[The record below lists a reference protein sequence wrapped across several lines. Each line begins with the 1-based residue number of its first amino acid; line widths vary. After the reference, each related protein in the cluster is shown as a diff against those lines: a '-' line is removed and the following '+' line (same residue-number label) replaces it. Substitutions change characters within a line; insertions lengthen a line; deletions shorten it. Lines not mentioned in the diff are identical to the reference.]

1 MPDRIKAPTI
11 KSPDEFEISLLPY
24 QQFDLQN
31 GAPVYCVP
39 GGAEEVIK
47 IEWVFSAGNYYE
59 EKTGTAA
66 AVNYLIRTGTAKK
79 SAFDISN
86 HFEFYGAFLSV
97 ACHNEYAVI
106 TLESLSKYM
115 RELLPVVAELLTDAV
130 FPEKEIQIYS
140 QNSIQHLKVNLEK
153 CDFVADRQISELLYG
168 PSHPYGRK
176 VYTAD
181 YQSLTRADIKNFYHR
196 FYVNGKFKVFASGSL
211 PADFENIMN
220 EYFGGLKYNSTIKT
234 DQRPRQ
240 VSEKKKLRHDLN
252 KNGVQ
257 SAIRIARPFPDR
269 KHPDFKTAMVLNGLL
284 GGYFGSRLMS
294 NIREKKGYTYG
305 IYSYLQNHIQFGS
318 WIISTET
325 GIAVT
330 EPAIKEIYKE
340 LEILCQKPAEES
352 ELKLLRNYMI
362 GQQLASLDGPFQ
374 IMDRWKGIILNDLSE
389 DYFNGIIQAIKTVT
403 PTELQEVAHKYFD
416 PKEFIQLT
424 VV

>member
-1 MPDRIKAPTI
+1 MPDRIKAPVI
-11 KSPDEFEISLLPY
+11 KNPDEFKISLLPY
-24 QQFDLQN
+24 HQFDLGN
-31 GAPVYCVP
+31 GASVYCVH
-39 GGAEEVIK
+39 GGSEEVIK

-66 AVNYLIRTGTAKK
+66 AVNYLIRTGTTGK
-79 SAFDISN
+79 SSFDISN
-86 HFEFYGAFLSV
+86 HFEFYGAFLSA
-97 ACHNEYAVI
+97 ACYNEYAVV
-106 TLESLSKYM
+106 TLESLSKYI

-130 FPEKEIQIYS
+130 FPEKEIQIYT

-153 CDFVADRQISELLYG
+153 CDFVADRQIGELLYG
-168 PSHPYGRK
+168 QSHPYGRK
-176 VYTAD
+176 TYADD
-181 YQSLTRADIKNFYHR
+181 YQSLTREDIQNFYNN
-196 FYVNGKFKVFASGSL
+196 FYLNGKFQVFASGSL

-220 EYFGGLKYNSTIKT
+220 EYFGGLKYNKAIKP
-234 DQRPRQ
+234 DLRPRLLTD
-240 VSEKKKLRHDLN
+240 KKRVHHDLD

-257 SAIRIARPFPDR
+257 SAIRIARPFPNR
-269 KHPDFKTAMVLNGLL
+269 KHPDFKKAMVLNGLL

-325 GIAVT
+325 GVAVT

-340 LEILCQKPAEES
+340 LEILRQKPAAKAEIR
-352 ELKLLRNYMI
+352 LLRNYMI

-389 DYFNGIIQAIKTVT
+389 DYFNSVIETIKTVT
-403 PTELQEVAHKYFD
+403 PVELQEIAGKYFD
-416 PKEFIQLT
+416 PEAFIQLT